1 MIQTAVD
8 DNSGVLRETLANL
21 RVSGAI
27 FLRAEY
33 TDPWAYLSEDGP
45 TTAAMLL
52 PGVER
57 LVLFHLVATGRC
69 WISVPG
75 GEKHWA
81 EAGDVIVIPYGDRHL
96 MGGESAS
103 EVVDLRSFVVPPP
116 WTEMPVLRH
125 GSGGPRTDV
134 VCGYLHSEDLLF
146 DPCMRALPDI
156 FVVHPPA
163 GPAAQWV
170 SASIDFALAA
180 SAGLRTDPVAARL
193 PELLLIEVLGIH
205 LAAKP
210 AGGGWLAALHDPIVG
225 PAMAKLHAD
234 PQRHW
239 TVSDLAAECAVS
251 RSLLDSRFRKVL
263 KRAPIRYLTEWRLHL
278 AEVLLADTTDS
289 VAKIARA
296 VGYDSDEGFSRSFKR
311 TRGVSPSAW
320 RSSHGR
326 ALPV

>member
-1 MIQTAVD
+1 MTID

-21 RVSGAI
+21 RVSGSI

-33 TDPWAYLSEDGP
+33 TDPWAYRSVDGP
-45 TTAAMLL
+45 TTAAMLM
-52 PGVER
+52 PSAER
-57 LVLFHLVATGRC
+57 LVLFHLVASGRC
-69 WISVPG
+69 WISLPA

-81 EAGDVIVIPYGDRHL
+81 EAGDVIVIPYGDQHL
-96 MGGESAS
+96 MGGESVS
-103 EVVDLRSFVVPPP
+103 DIVDLRTFLTPPP
-116 WTEMPVLRH
+116 WSEMPVLRH
-125 GSGGPRTDV
+125 GSGGARTDV
-134 VCGYLHSEDLLF
+134 ICGYLHSEDLLL
-146 DPCMRALPDI
+146 DPRMRAFPDI

-193 PELLLIEVLGIH
+193 PELLLTEVLGIH
-205 LAAKP
+205 LATTP
-210 AGGGWLAALHDPIVG
+210 AAGGWLAALHDPIVG

-234 PQRHW
+234 PRRRW
-239 TVSDLAAECAVS
+239 TVADLASECAVS
-251 RSLLDSRFRKVL
+251 RSLLDSRFRKIL

-278 AEVLLADTTDS
+278 AEVLLADTTDPVS
-289 VAKIARA
+289 KIAHA

-320 RSSHGR
+320 RSAHSPT
-326 ALPV
+326 LPV